1 MHFLDDFSR
10 FVWICALKLK
20 SDVVDAFSHFI
31 TMVEKK
37 KQFGK
42 MVRTLQTD
50 NGREYVKIH
59 KVSNEPGIQS
69 WYSCPYTSAQNRR
82 VGRKHRHIT
91 EMGLTLLAQAAMPLK
106 FL

>member
-1 MHFLDDFSR
+1 MLWMPS
-10 FVWICALKLK
+10 VISLP
-20 SDVVDAFSHFI
+20 
-31 TMVEKK
+31 

-50 NGREYVKIH
+50 NGGEYVKIH

-106 FL
+106 IL